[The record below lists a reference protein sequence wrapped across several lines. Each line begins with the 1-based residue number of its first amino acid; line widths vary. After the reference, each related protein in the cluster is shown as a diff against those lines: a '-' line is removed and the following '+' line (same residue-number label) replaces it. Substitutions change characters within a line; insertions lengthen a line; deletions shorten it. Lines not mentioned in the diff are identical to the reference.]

1 MQHPDDDL
9 AVKAEIVAKA
19 IHTREMI
26 EATYNGASLK
36 LSPHQLFVR
45 RDSLYVGA
53 VNPQKARRQDEEPA
67 LGVFKLAGLSKVTG
81 TGLRFDPV
89 SSLGGQPPQPED
101 MVLASVEQA

>member
-9 AVKAEIVAKA
+9 AAKAEIVAKA

-45 RDSLYVGA
+45 NDSLYVGA
-53 VNPQKARRQDEEPA
+53 INPMKARRQDEEPA
-67 LGVFKLAGLSKVTG
+67 LGVFKLAGLSKVSA
-81 TGLRFDPV
+81 TGLSFDPV
-89 SSLGGQPPQPED
+89 TALGGQPPRPED
-101 MVLASVEQA
+101 MVLASVAQG